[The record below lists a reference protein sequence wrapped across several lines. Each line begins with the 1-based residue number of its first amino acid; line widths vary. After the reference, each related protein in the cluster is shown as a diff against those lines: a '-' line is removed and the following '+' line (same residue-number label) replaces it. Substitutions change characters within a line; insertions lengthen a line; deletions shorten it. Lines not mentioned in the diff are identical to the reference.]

1 MENFL
6 ASRGIKSPSVNNVI
20 DIIIK
25 GMRSVLRVDC
35 DEKSLIKLLRET
47 NTLNK
52 IRLWNIF
59 ME

>member
-1 MENFL
+1 MI

>member
-1 MENFL
+1 MI

-35 DEKSLIKLLRET
+35 DERSLIKLLRET